1 MLLRDS
7 IEKTKNFF
15 NKALV
20 NLKSFIFGG
29 YQKLPKPPSFHPFSC
44 GSSRQDDPQ
53 IEKFYA
59 DFCNEWE
66 CDLDKGR
73 SRTQKDA
80 KEQVKDGEDP
90 CSDTAMKHV
99 NHQSP
104 VKNKQ
109 QEVEGERGKTEKKK
123 KKKVGSSKSVKIE
136 ETDGVNAGG
145 LVLAKRMKELEM
157 MDMSDMDH
165 VLDIEEALH
174 YYSRL
179 KSPVY
184 VEIVD
189 KFFMDMYSDFSP
201 TPQQHPLSTTTKSKK
216 RLRSVRF

>member
-7 IEKTKNFF
+7 IEKTKKFF
-15 NKALV
+15 NETLV
-20 NLKSFIFGG
+20 NLKSFFFGG

-44 GSSRQDDPQ
+44 GSSRQKDTQ

-59 DFCNEWE
+59 DFCNEWG

-73 SRTQKDA
+73 TRIQKDA
-80 KEQVKDGEDP
+80 KVQVKDGEDS
-90 CSDTAMKHV
+90 CSDTATKHV

-104 VKNKQ
+104 VENKQ
-109 QEVEGERGKTEKKK
+109 QEVEGDREKTDKKK
-123 KKKVGSSKSVKIE
+123 KKKVVGSKSAETE
-136 ETDGVNAGG
+136 ETGRSNAAG

-157 MDMSDMDH
+157 MDVSDVDH

-189 KFFMDMYSDFSP
+189 KFFTDMYSDFSP
-201 TPQQHPLSTTTKSKK
+201 TPQQQPSLRTTKSKK
-216 RLRSVRF
+216 RLGSVRF

>member
-7 IEKTKNFF
+7 IEKTRKFF
-15 NKALV
+15 NKTLV
-20 NLKSFIFGG
+20 NLKSFFFGG

-44 GSSRQDDPQ
+44 GSSRQKDPQ

-59 DFCNEWE
+59 DFCNEWG
-66 CDLDKGR
+66 CDLEKGR
-73 SRTQKDA
+73 TRIQKDA
-80 KEQVKDGEDP
+80 KEQVKDGDDS
-90 CSDTAMKHV
+90 CSGTATKHV
-99 NHQSP
+99 NHSP
-104 VKNKQ
+104 VENKQ
-109 QEVEGERGKTEKKK
+109 QEVEGDAEKTDKKKKK
-123 KKKVGSSKSVKIE
+123 KKKVVVSKSVETE
-136 ETDGVNAGG
+136 ETERSNAGG

-189 KFFMDMYSDFSP
+189 KFFMDMSSDFSP
-201 TPQQHPLSTTTKSKK
+201 TPQQPSLSTRKSKR
-216 RLRSVRF
+216 RLGSVRF

>member
-15 NKALV
+15 NKTLV
-20 NLKSFIFGG
+20 NLKSILFGG
-29 YQKLPKPPSFHPFSC
+29 YQKLPKPPSFHPFSY
-44 GSSRQDDPQ
+44 GSSRQKDPQ

-59 DFCNEWE
+59 DLCNEWE
-66 CDLDKGR
+66 CDIGR
-73 SRTQKDA
+73 GRARIQKVA
-80 KEQVKDGEDP
+80 KEQVRDCEDP
-90 CSDTAMKHV
+90 CSETAVRHV
-99 NHQSP
+99 NHRSP

-109 QEVEGERGKTEKKK
+109 QEVEEERGKTEKKM
-123 KKKVGSSKSVKIE
+123 KKKVGGSKSVKTE

-145 LVLAKRMKELEM
+145 LALAKRMKELEM
-157 MDMSDMDH
+157 MDTSDMDH

-201 TPQQHPLSTTTKSKK
+201 TPQQPSRSTTKSKR
-216 RLRSVRF
+216 RLGSVRF